1 MHSDL
6 TDGQANWRNLPVF
19 QGFIAS
25 QELLADEI
33 EKQRQNKKANEF
45 FRIAQELLEKHFDLW
60 VNKHLFLALFGE
72 VDTAQVVAQFLLG
85 QEATGFATNGL
96 SESKIHGRSISMA
109 AFRDFLQTR
118 VTMSKEEILASVHL
132 APCIRDLS
140 LVADGGDM
148 WATQDCPIRLKRM
161 QEHYKNC
168 FSALATNSHL
178 AERDVKGA
186 NFCSLINRPEYL
198 ASAYG
203 TARAGLV
210 APINRNARLIQ
221 NTQEKRNGNRYVQA
235 GKVGERKRKNGDE
248 YIENKNAHQVRNIL
262 GEVHAQEAIKFVAKR
277 HKMIS
282 DACKSDTERNEWE
295 RLRNQVT
302 DKKNQYS
309 EARVKLKTDDFKTKF
324 NRPRAPNKIQR
335 RRGVEVTPY
344 MLGKVPYGKLLKSR
358 DWDNLKV
365 ELIHRNLSTEGTWT
379 ACKTRLIQHE
389 GDNKNFSVLSNV
401 TFEWY

>member
-1 MHSDL
+1 
-6 TDGQANWRNLPVF
+6 
-19 QGFIAS
+19 
-25 QELLADEI
+25 
-33 EKQRQNKKANEF
+33 
-45 FRIAQELLEKHFDLW
+45 
-60 VNKHLFLALFGE
+60 
-72 VDTAQVVAQFLLG
+72 
-85 QEATGFATNGL
+85 
-96 SESKIHGRSISMA
+96 
-109 AFRDFLQTR
+109 
-118 VTMSKEEILASVHL
+118 
-132 APCIRDLS
+132 
-140 LVADGGDM
+140 
-148 WATQDCPIRLKRM
+148 
-161 QEHYKNC
+161 
-168 FSALATNSHL
+168 
-178 AERDVKGA
+178 
-186 NFCSLINRPEYL
+186 
-198 ASAYG
+198 
-203 TARAGLV
+203 
-210 APINRNARLIQ
+210 
-221 NTQEKRNGNRYVQA
+221 VQA